1 MGDYKIIIQNL
12 EKLRTNYGLEYSE
25 VDEFGNLK
33 PGTYQNAI
41 EDKAILNVKELISIV
56 KIYMANVPN
65 IFSPK
70 MRMPS
75 FKTLSSKIK
84 KIASE
89 RLGKTEKVIEKKD
102 YIQYCVLLLNRH
114 FKVGNDFTNSQIKGY
129 FKGELETAFKGKSI
143 EWSKS
148 ILFPFIADTGETKPG
163 KTKPEKVYKL
173 VKRIP
178 SELVKRAKEMVGS
191 DWLEDK

>member
-25 VDEFGNLK
+25 VDEFANLK

-41 EDKAILNVKELISIV
+41 EEKAILNVKELISIV
-56 KIYMANVPN
+56 KIYMANVPK

-148 ILFPFIADTGETKPG
+148 ILSPFIADTGETKPG

-178 SELVKRAKEMVGS
+178 AELVKKAEDMVGS